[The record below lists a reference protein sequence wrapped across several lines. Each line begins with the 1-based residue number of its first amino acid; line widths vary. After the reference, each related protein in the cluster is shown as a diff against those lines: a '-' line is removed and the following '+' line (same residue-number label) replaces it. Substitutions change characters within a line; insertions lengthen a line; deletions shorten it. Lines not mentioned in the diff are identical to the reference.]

1 MTTKEDG
8 PRTTAQVA
16 TLNPAPDPPHQAET
30 IQGTMEEGTKVKVKA
45 EAVEMVAEEEAEAV
59 VEADPAWLMWLLFQ
73 TPMLGQQNWEAGAWK
88 PTLNNKNK
96 KPLSLI
102 LIQ

>member
-1 MTTKEDG
+1 MASATTTKEDG

-16 TLNPAPDPPHQAET
+16 TLNPAQDPPHQAET
-30 IQGTMEEGTKVKVKA
+30 IQGTMEGGIQVEVMA

-73 TPMLGQQNWEAGAWK
+73 TLMLG
-88 PTLNNKNK
+88 
-96 KPLSLI
+96 
-102 LIQ
+102 